1 MVLIVIYIS
10 ALVYYALT
18 FRSSEMSS
26 LGWLK
31 KKKRYIGEFYM
42 NMWNGF
48 SQWNPH
54 MLLKD
59 RLQENLNRRRSLTE
73 LMQYLIETVAPL
85 SSLHAFT
92 KIKLQSLRAY
102 SQMLCADSSLPVS
115 LQVSLSAYKNF
126 LFCTS
131 VWHVL
136 ASRCGR
142 LLWGSISITLGRGF

>member
-1 MVLIVIYIS
+1 
-10 ALVYYALT
+10 
-18 FRSSEMSS
+18 
-26 LGWLK
+26 
-31 KKKRYIGEFYM
+31 
-42 NMWNGF
+42 MWDGF

-102 SQMLCADSSLPVS
+102 SQMLCAESSLPVS
-115 LQVSLSAYKNF
+115 LQVSLSACKNF
-126 LFCTS
+126 LFCTA
-131 VWHVL
+131 VQHIL
-136 ASRCGR
+136 ASGVADCYEEACQ
-142 LLWGSISITLGRGF
+142 LLGSWFLAAESMA